1 MKKEQVLKLL
11 KVAIITTAIMLL
23 CEIIFSFD
31 AVNNWFSDLI
41 TNSKG
46 WEVYVIIWL
55 IMFLQVTILNIP
67 AYIVL
72 SASISVGIKALSWE
86 FILTVLS
93 AYMAGAI
100 LAYWLGRWFGK
111 KAVKWC
117 AGSEEDYNKWS
128 SMLNTK
134 GKWWYF
140 LTVLFPCF
148 PDDLLCI
155 VAGAVKF
162 KFWFY
167 FFANLIG
174 RGIGLITMILALNLV
189 HTGNNIPWL
198 AILWG
203 IALIGEI
210 MAFIVVKKKNFAY
223 NKKEREN
230 NGKRNNQEC
239 ERNGESIDE

>member
-1 MKKEQVLKLL
+1 MNKEQILKIL
-11 KVAIITTAIMLL
+11 KVCIVTTLIMLL
-23 CEIIFSFD
+23 CEIVFSID
-31 AVNNWFSDLI
+31 VVNEWFGSLI
-41 TNSKG
+41 TSSQG

-72 SASISVGIKALSWE
+72 SASISIGIKALSWE

-93 AYMAGAI
+93 AYMCGCI

-111 KAVKWC
+111 KAIKWC

-128 SMLNTK
+128 EVSNTK

-140 LTVLFPCF
+140 LTVIFPLF
-148 PDDLLCI
+148 PDDILCI

-167 FFANLIG
+167 CIANLIG
-174 RGIGLITMILALNLV
+174 RGIGLITMILALDLV
-189 HTGNNIPWL
+189 NTGSNIPWL
-198 AILWG
+198 AIIWG

-210 MAFIVVKKKNFAY
+210 IAFIVVKKK
-223 NKKEREN
+223 KI
-230 NGKRNNQEC
+230 C
-239 ERNGESIDE
+239 I